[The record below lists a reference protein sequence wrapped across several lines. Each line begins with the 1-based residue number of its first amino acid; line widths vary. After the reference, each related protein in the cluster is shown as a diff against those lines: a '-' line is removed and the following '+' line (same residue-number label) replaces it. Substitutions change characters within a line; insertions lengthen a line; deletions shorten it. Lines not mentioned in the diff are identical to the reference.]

1 MRNMTDENLRAHT
14 RCRNFVR
21 NEARKIEGNY
31 EKNIAKDAKKNPKKF
46 WQYVKNKTNVKQQ
59 LPDLI
64 VGEIKIK
71 RKLTP

>member
-1 MRNMTDENLRAHT
+1 MRNRTDENHRAYT

-21 NEARKIEGNY
+21 NETRKIKSNY
-31 EKNIAKDAKKNPKKF
+31 ERNIAKDAKKNPKKF

-59 LPDLI
+59 LPDLN

-71 RKLTP
+71 RKLMP